1 MAALV
6 PEDRRF
12 ITGVEGSDAILP
24 APPPYWSY
32 SSLKEVEACP
42 RRYVLTRAA
51 YPDLGYER
59 GYPQLPF
66 VPALLGDIV
75 HDTLEVIV
83 TELVAAGC
91 ESMKSPEALG
101 VLKKMGGFSAVVEQ
115 SVRKKLDGIDQNPRV
130 TAQRRSRLVREL
142 RDAVDDGRARVQEY
156 LSRAR
161 FSPRQARGKMG
172 EGKFSESKRRV
183 AAVGPNA
190 ELTLIDEQL
199 RLTGRVDL
207 IDVNLEGAVILDY
220 KTGAEDPGH
229 IGQLQLYALL
239 WDLDRI
245 VNPTSV
251 PAAALVAAYS
261 NHDVKV
267 DAPSLSELRE
277 LEERT
282 RLRIA
287 TADSLVAAE
296 APSANPSVENCGLC
310 PVRHLCAVYW
320 TTVCP
325 DPSTLK
331 DGDWLDFEGV
341 VGEVNGVR
349 SRWML
354 HPATGKRQILLQT
367 TPNSQA
373 LKEGSRVRILGL
385 VRGSNPET
393 SDLTATMAANAE
405 AFQLSTKFE

>member
-1 MAALV
+1 
-6 PEDRRF
+6 
-12 ITGVEGSDAILP
+12 
-24 APPPYWSY
+24 
-32 SSLKEVEACP
+32 
-42 RRYVLTRAA
+42 
-51 YPDLGYER
+51 
-59 GYPQLPF
+59 
-66 VPALLGDIV
+66 
-75 HDTLEVIV
+75 
-83 TELVAAGC
+83 
-91 ESMKSPEALG
+91 
-101 VLKKMGGFSAVVEQ
+101 LKKMGGFSAVVEQ